1 MKEMLSIEEL
11 DKKMERIAASVGMS
25 VEKFRKLP
33 RKKFL
38 AICDEYNNNPKNQ

>member
-1 MKEMLSIEEL
+1 MNQMSTLKQL
-11 DKKMERIAASVGMS
+11 DLKMIKIAESVNMT

-38 AICDEYNNNPKNQ
+38 AICNEYNYKNK

>member
-1 MKEMLSIEEL
+1 MKEMSTLAEL
-11 DKKMERIAASVGMS
+11 DIKMQKIAESVGMS

-38 AICDEYNNNPKNQ
+38 QICNDYNSKN